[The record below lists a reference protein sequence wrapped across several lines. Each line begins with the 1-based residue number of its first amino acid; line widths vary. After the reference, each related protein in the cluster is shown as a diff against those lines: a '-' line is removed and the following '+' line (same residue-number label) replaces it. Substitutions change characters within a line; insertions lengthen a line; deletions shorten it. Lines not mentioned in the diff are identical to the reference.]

1 MVQAVLS
8 PFLSPQSW
16 DSITVGG
23 LTWGNPTSQIQATNV
38 ASAESAFFADVANS
52 LAITGVLDGF
62 ATQGGSIEIEGAER
76 FYSWDPKHGK
86 GQDGHTPTF
95 QGNKP
100 KPFRLIF
107 KMWTDAQFF
116 SWQVFQLAFQY
127 DKTALLDPPK
137 PVSIVHPS
145 LTLLGIS
152 AIYCNSIGQVRKVSD
167 QLMFQSI
174 VTVTQYLPP
183 PPRNVASTP
192 VGAITLNPINISGK
206 APNPAIAEKL
216 KQIAA
221 LKATAAG
228 AATSP

>member
-23 LTWGNPTSQIQATNV
+23 LTWGSPSLPPLPGVPTA
-38 ASAESAFFADVANS
+38 FADGYAV
-52 LAITGVLDGF
+52 
-62 ATQGGSIEIEGAER
+62 QGGSIEIDGAER

-86 GQDGHTPTF
+86 GQEGHTPTF

-107 KMWTDAQFF
+107 KMWTDDQFF
-116 SWQVFQLAFQY
+116 AWQVFQLAFQY
-127 DKTALLDPPK
+127 DGTKLGVPPK
-137 PVSIVHPS
+137 PVSIQHPA

-152 AIYCNSIGQVRKVSD
+152 SIYCNSIGNVRKVSD
-167 QLMFQSI
+167 QLMFQAI

-183 PPRNVASTP
+183 PPVNVASTP
-192 VGAITLNPINISGK
+192 VGAITVQPINIQGVP
-206 APNPAIAEKL
+206 PNPAIVAKTQQRDAL
-216 KQIAA
+216 LAA
-221 LKATAAG
+221 AAAAG
-228 AATSP
+228 SP